1 MKCKLNLLLT
11 AALLVFAFPMP
22 ASAAIRGCSFKKSVQ
37 KSGLNFDITSRPA
50 IGCAVQIIEISIGHG
65 GKIFS
70 RYRTDVDYLAENAWA
85 ADLNGDGKP
94 ELVVASRTVGN
105 EARGALDVYQVD
117 GKTVRRASLPELT
130 DPSGYRGGDRFGL
143 DGRQIVR
150 TVPVY
155 RDGDLAGEPT
165 GGSRVLIYD
174 FNAGRISFREQLD
187 QQPEQFQ
194 ALNRSAAGQTSVTSE
209 AGKLHRPLI
218 KEIAVTGTVIEI
230 MADAPIGKF
239 RTIKLEKPERI
250 AIDIPS
256 ASSPLAGKRI
266 KIEKSGISRARIGL
280 NRGFL
285 RIVLDSTLAV
295 FPKHSITTS
304 DHGLKIVFGDE

>member
-11 AALLVFAFPMP
+11 AALLVFAVSMP
-22 ASAAIRGCSFKKSVQ
+22 ASAAIRGCSFKKSVK

-50 IGCAVQIIEISIGHG
+50 IGCGVQIIEISIGRG
-65 GKIFS
+65 GKILS
-70 RYRTDVDYLAENAWA
+70 RHRTDVDYLAENAWA
-85 ADLNGDGKP
+85 ADLNGDGTP
-94 ELVVASRTVGN
+94 ELVVASSSVGS

-117 GKTVRRASLPELT
+117 GNIIRRASMPELH

-155 RDGDLAGEPT
+155 KDGDLAGEPT
-165 GGSRVLIYD
+165 GGSRVLTYD

-187 QQPEQFQ
+187 QQPEQAQ
-194 ALNRSAAGQTSVTSE
+194 VLNRSAAGQAIVTTE
-209 AGKLHRPLI
+209 AVKLHMPLI
-218 KEIAVTGTVIEI
+218 KEIAATGTAIEI

-239 RTIKLEKPERI
+239 RTMKLEKPERI

-266 KIEKSGISRARIGL
+266 KIEKSGISRVRVGL

-295 FPKHSITTS
+295 FPKYSITTS
-304 DHGLKIVFGDE
+304 DYGLKIVFGD